1 MTMAFHR
8 HTGNAGALLVPRD
21 NNSFERSRKPQQSAA
36 GASDGKRVYKQRWE
50 RGGLVCL
57 SNALDGTRLRTRCR
71 GRAAAELLSEEDEV
85 KKEDDASP
93 CSKLCCG
100 SCCREQGDPRAEGSA
115 QQPLGFALPWREVCG
130 FSLLACVL

>member
-1 MTMAFHR
+1 MAFHR

-21 NNSFERSRKPQQSAA
+21 NNSFARSRKPQQSAA
-36 GASDGKRVYKQRWE
+36 GASDGKRVYRQRRE
-50 RGGLVCL
+50 RGGGGGLVCL
-57 SNALDGTRLRTRCR
+57 SNALGGTRLRTRCA

-93 CSKLCCG
+93 CG

-115 QQPLGFALPWREVCG
+115 QQPLGFALPWWEVCG
-130 FSLLACVL
+130 FCLLACVL